1 MFDQVL
7 GLPAHPLIVHFAVVL
22 TPLLAL
28 LSVAYAALPRLRGRL
43 GWAVVLLSV
52 AAPIAVFAARQSGES
67 LKAARF
73 ATAEGE
79 LATMIATHQ
88 GFATPLLLSALGLG
102 VSALLLVLATTPARA
117 GQDRT
122 AATDGAGGAA
132 GAGGDRFGRAV
143 TVALS
148 ALTVVLALVA
158 AYYAFR
164 AGDSGA
170 RAVWE

>member
-122 AATDGAGGAA
+122 AETD